1 VIDLFR
7 DLLTV
12 DQIITTPLE
21 EALPKVRDIDTLWMA
36 PDTFAQRLEEARTS
50 PDFHL
55 AASYYSGDFEYHK
68 AVVAIACRFADLRK
82 AFQDLSQQPNRTQ
95 AEELFISQ
103 FNRYVRMI
111 V

>member
-21 EALPKVRDIDTLWMA
+21 EPLPKVRDIDTPWMA
-36 PDTFAQRLEEARTS
+36 SDTFAQRLEEARAS

-55 AASYYSGDFEYHK
+55 AVSHYSGDFEYYD
-68 AVVAIACRFADLRK
+68 AIVAIACRFADLRK
-82 AFQDLSQQPNRTQ
+82 AFQDLSQLHNRTQ
-95 AEELFISQ
+95 VEELFISK
-103 FNRYVRMI
+103 FNRYARMI
-111 V
+111 I